1 MKIGDLVQY
10 VDPATRAIPTTP
22 MPLVL
27 LGTVLELGVK
37 NSMLVSY
44 TPRGY
49 PRTATLHARILWHNE
64 SLQEHWLPVVY
75 LEVI

>member
-1 MKIGDLVQY
+1 MKVGDLVQY
-10 VDPATRAIPTTP
+10 VDPATRAIPDTP

-37 NSMLVSY
+37 NSMLVAY
-44 TPRGY
+44 APRGY
-49 PRTATLHARILWHNE
+49 PRVATPHARVIWHIENK
-64 SLQEHWLPVVY
+64 QEHWLPVAY